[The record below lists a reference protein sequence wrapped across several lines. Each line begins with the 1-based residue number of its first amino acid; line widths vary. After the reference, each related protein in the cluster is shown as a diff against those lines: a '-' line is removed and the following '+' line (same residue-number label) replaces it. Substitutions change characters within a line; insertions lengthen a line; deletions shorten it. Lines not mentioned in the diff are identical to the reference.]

1 MKDHEGGSFSYS
13 FDGADLICASILR
26 NIVGGT
32 YIDVGANHPI
42 NLNNT
47 YYFYRLGW
55 RGLAIDGN
63 DKFTFLWNDCRSEDI
78 FINTIVSDRPKTV
91 QFNKYSD
98 DTMSTID
105 PISATRYSQRF
116 ADQDVSKEIRNAE
129 TLFDLKQKYL
139 QDREVHLLSV
149 DVEGE
154 DLNCLMGARLDIW
167 KPGLIL
173 VETKGMSPYNVM
185 DNEIVKFLAGL
196 GYRMIAK
203 TPLDAV
209 FVYPSKSYLQWVPDS
224 IVKIE

>member
-1 MKDHEGGSFSYS
+1 
-13 FDGADLICASILR
+13 
-26 NIVGGT
+26 
-32 YIDVGANHPI
+32 
-42 NLNNT
+42 
-47 YYFYRLGW
+47 
-55 RGLAIDGN
+55 
-63 DKFTFLWNDCRSEDI
+63 
-78 FINTIVSDRPKTV
+78 
-91 QFNKYSD
+91 
-98 DTMSTID
+98 MSTID
-105 PISATRYSQRF
+105 PISANRYSQRF
-116 ADQDVSKEIRNAE
+116 ADQDVSKEIRKTE

-154 DLNCLMGARLDIW
+154 DLNCLIGARLDIW

-209 FVYPSKSYLQWVPDS
+209 FVYPSKSYLQWIPDS
-224 IVKIE
+224 IIKIE